1 MCFRYRDFWED
12 EKFGEL
18 DKDPQIK
25 VILNTAHPQY
35 KENFMTWGAEA
46 YVIKSSDF
54 MEFKQKIPEVLEKRK
69 EAGKS

>member
-35 KENFMTWGAEA
+35 KENFMTWG
-46 YVIKSSDF
+46 
-54 MEFKQKIPEVLEKRK
+54 
-69 EAGKS
+69 G